1 MTGTE
6 GACNRV
12 TEDTSGEF
20 IQRRGCP
27 MGIEFLMVVGTICTV
42 LMFIL
47 MLIDYVEKHKK

>member
-1 MTGTE
+1 
-6 GACNRV
+6 
-12 TEDTSGEF
+12 
-20 IQRRGCP
+20 